1 MKCQKNTI
9 WSHLYVDSKKQTV
22 WTKRKQIQHPFMI
35 KKKKNLQKVSLEGIS
50 LNIIKAIYNK
60 PTVNIVLNGEKLKIF
75 PLKSRTRQWCPLS
88 PLLLNIVLEVLATA
102 IRKEKERKVI
112 QIRKEVKLSL
122 FEDSMIHCC
131 CSVSKSY
138 PPLCDPR
145 NWSMAGFPVLHY
157 LPEFAHIRIHCVK
170 DAIQPSC
177 PLLASSPPALNLSQ
191 HQGLFQWV
199 DSLNHVA
206 KVLEFQLQHQSFQWI
221 FRTDFL

>member
-22 WTKRKQIQHPFMI
+22 WTKRKQIQHPFMV

-157 LPEFAHIRIHCVK
+157 LFVQTHVHWVG

-177 PLLASSPPALNLSQ
+177 PPLSPSPSAFSLSQ
-191 HQGLFQWV
+191 NRGLF
-199 DSLNHVA
+199 
-206 KVLEFQLQHQSFQWI
+206 
-221 FRTDFL
+221 